1 MQEDVFFFQSLWA
14 TCLFLSELCILH
26 QQFVPN
32 SVPKPCQPHS
42 EVLTLFAQAV
52 SCCFTLLCLVP
63 PSSSFAY
70 ELSTSSYSRFFLS
83 IRDHSAPPGPY
94 L

>member
-1 MQEDVFFFQSLWA
+1 MQEDGFFFQSLGA
-14 TCLFLSELCILH
+14 TCLFLCELCILH

-52 SCCFTLLCLVP
+52 SCWFTLFFLVP
-63 PSSSFAY
+63 PSISFAY
-70 ELSTSSYSRFFLS
+70 ELSTPS
-83 IRDHSAPPGPY
+83 
-94 L
+94 